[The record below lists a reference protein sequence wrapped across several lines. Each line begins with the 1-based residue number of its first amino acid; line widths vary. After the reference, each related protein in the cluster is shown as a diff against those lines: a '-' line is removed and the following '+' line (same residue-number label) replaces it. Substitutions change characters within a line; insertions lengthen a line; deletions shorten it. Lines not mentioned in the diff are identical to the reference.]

1 MYYFMDRIEAN
12 KVEMT
17 EELENLIE
25 KCFRSKKK
33 EINRFQILSF
43 LARRDDYD
51 VKQLI
56 PQLT

>member
-25 KCFRSKKK
+25 KRYSSKSK
-33 EINRFQILSF
+33 EVNRF
-43 LARRDDYD
+43 
-51 VKQLI
+51 
-56 PQLT
+56 